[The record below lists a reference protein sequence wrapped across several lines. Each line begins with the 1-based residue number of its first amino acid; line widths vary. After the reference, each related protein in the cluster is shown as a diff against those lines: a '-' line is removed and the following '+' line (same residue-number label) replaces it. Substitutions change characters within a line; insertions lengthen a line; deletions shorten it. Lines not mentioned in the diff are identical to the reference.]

1 LDAVDRPRR
10 DQDVCLVIDDLG
22 HLGLIYCESDVE
34 TATVENVI
42 GDLLG
47 GQYSNPVRVI
57 ASTSPMDCRG
67 IFRPMWPQSY
77 DGAVICSSATFRRA
91 FRILS
96 SGTKANRDS
105 SHCG

>member
-77 DGAVICSSATFRRA
+77 GDLQLRDVPSGIQDFVERHEGKSRQ
-91 FRILS
+91 LS
-96 SGTKANRDS
+96 LRLI
-105 SHCG
+105 